1 MFSKSER
8 SVYVL
13 LSHIQGCIKLYW
25 EKFKSKP
32 STERLTT
39 FSYGAHHQS
48 LPLSLTTVL
57 KTVACRHA
65 LGTLC
70 LFFLFYIFLPALIAS
85 KILQSLPVC
94 FICCL
99 ISHH

>member
-1 MFSKSER
+1 VFSKSQR
-8 SVYVL
+8 STYVL

-39 FSYGAHHQS
+39 FFYGAHHQS

-57 KTVACRHA
+57 KTVSMPSCPGHA
-65 LGTLC
+65 LP
-70 LFFLFYIFLPALIAS
+70 LF
-85 KILQSLPVC
+85 SLLYFSPGSDS
-94 FICCL
+94 F
-99 ISHH
+99 